1 MAKASKT
8 TQALSAIFQI
18 THTQNIHNDI
28 IIGTIIVETQ
38 NNGHIRSLFVNNIV
52 LKTTIHL
59 FHRAS

>member
-38 NNGHIRSLFVNNIV
+38 NNGHIRSHNIV
-52 LKTTIHL
+52 LKATIHL